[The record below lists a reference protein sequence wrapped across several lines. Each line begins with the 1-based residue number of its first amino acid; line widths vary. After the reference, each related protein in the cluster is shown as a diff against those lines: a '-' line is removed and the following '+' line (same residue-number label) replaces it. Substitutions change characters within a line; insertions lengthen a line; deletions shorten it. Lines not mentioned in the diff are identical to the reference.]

1 MLIPGS
7 LLGLFASGFSTLV
20 IPFYLGR
27 KSRSEEAARKFVD
40 SALLEWSSVFMVVSA
55 ASLRTM

>member
-40 SALLEWSSVFMVVSA
+40 SALLEWSSVFMVVSS